1 MDKDPD
7 DFMYFIGTVQHA
19 GEEQDRSMGN
29 TVLLSFCRSSLNMAY
44 NFAIMLPPPVLN
56 LFCSQVEIKAPSR
69 SLFIEPCR

>member
-1 MDKDPD
+1 MLERDE
-7 DFMYFIGTVQHA
+7 IEHN
-19 GEEQDRSMGN
+19 SGN
-29 TVLLSFCRSSLNMAY
+29 CIDQWEIIVLLSFHHSLFNMAY